1 MLFYTPVLEIETEL
15 PISPDMLSSILCW
28 GTLVKLH
35 NGTIAIPEQAAI
47 AKTANGRTILYELL
61 LNINDKN

>member
-1 MLFYTPVLEIETEL
+1 MSYYTPVIETEL

-28 GTLVKLH
+28 GTLAKLH
-35 NGTIAIPEQAAI
+35 NGTIATPEHAVAMD
-47 AKTANGRTILYELL
+47 KTANGRTISNGLL